1 MKTLWQFIKTTLFI
15 IVIILAIVSII
26 TINIGLLWMSFLQ
39 FNVGLNPTFNIQ
51 ALLWL
56 IPIATAIA
64 FINIIFYELM
74 RLIYWDN

>member
-15 IVIILAIVSII
+15 IVIILAIISNI

-39 FNVGLNPTFNIQ
+39 FNVGLNPTLNIK

-64 FINIIFYELM
+64 LINIIFYELM
-74 RLIYWDN
+74 RWIYWDN